1 MDNTW
6 EQKTG
11 DEHPPQIRLDKARVG
26 WWYTIERWV
35 ESSSRADGTPKRKEA
50 GYDSDRDYA
59 NGWRCSRTGA
69 EQAARARLCRQERAT
84 RKEYERNAQTETIEV
99 YR

>member
-1 MDNTW
+1 MTNTW
-6 EQKTG
+6 EQKTT
-11 DEHPPQIRLDKARVG
+11 DEHPPQIRLDKGRVG

-35 ESSSRADGTPKRKEA
+35 EAAYWADGTPRGNE

-59 NGWRCSRTGA
+59 DGWRWSRSCA
-69 EQAARARLCRQERAT
+69 EQAARARLCRQDRAA
-84 RKEYERNAQTETIEV
+84 REQRERNAQTETIEV